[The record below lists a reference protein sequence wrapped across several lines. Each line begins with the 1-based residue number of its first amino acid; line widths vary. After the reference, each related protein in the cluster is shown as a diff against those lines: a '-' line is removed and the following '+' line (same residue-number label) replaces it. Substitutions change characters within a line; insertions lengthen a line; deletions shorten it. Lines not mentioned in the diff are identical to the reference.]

1 MFIITSS
8 LYKPLAISKPQCVFD
23 VRGSVHDS
31 TILTVTDPTRRDSVS
46 KFLLSLILNEAQ
58 HVLGDMPPIIRS
70 LILRKRSLVLHNTV
84 EGCRTCSC

>member
-23 VRGSVHDS
+23 IRGSVHHS
-31 TILTVTDPTRRDSVS
+31 TIPTVNDPTRRNSVS
-46 KFLLSLILNEAQ
+46 KFLLSLTLNEVQ
-58 HVLGDMPPIIRS
+58 HVSGDMPPVIRS
-70 LILRKRSLVLHNTV
+70 LNLHKRRLVLHNTV